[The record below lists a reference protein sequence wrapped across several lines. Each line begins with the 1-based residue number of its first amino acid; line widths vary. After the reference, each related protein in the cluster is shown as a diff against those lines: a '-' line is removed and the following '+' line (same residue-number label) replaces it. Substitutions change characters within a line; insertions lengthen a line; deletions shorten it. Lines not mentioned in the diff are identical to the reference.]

1 MKFGAIFPQYEVS
14 ADIENIRKFMLS
26 VEEMGYDFVLA
37 YDHVLGA
44 NPEREGGWNGPY
56 THENQF
62 HEVFTLFSYSA
73 AITTKLEFATGIL
86 ILPQRQTALAAKQ
99 AAQVDLFSNGRLRV
113 GIGVGWN
120 KVELEGLGEDFAT
133 RGRRSAEQVEVMKLL
148 WQNELVT
155 FDGEFHQIDDAGI
168 NPLPIQ
174 RPIPVWFGGGADA
187 VLKRMAR
194 LGDGWMPGGMP
205 IDIASERLKKI
216 HSYLEEEGRDPS
228 SFGID
233 PFIPLS
239 RIDAGEQVSYVEQW
253 QALGAT
259 HASVVTMGAGYTTVE
274 EHLAELEKFIVKMK

>member
-1 MKFGAIFPQYEVS
+1 MKFGAILPQYEMSSSIDDV
-14 ADIENIRKFMLS
+14 RKFMLS

-44 NPEREGGWNGPY
+44 NPEREGGWQGPY
-56 THENQF
+56 THEHQF
-62 HEVFTLFSYSA
+62 HEVFTLFSYAA

-86 ILPQRQTALAAKQ
+86 ILPQRQTALVAKQ
-99 AAQVDLFSNGRLRV
+99 ATQVDLFSKGRLRL

-120 KVELEGLGEDFAT
+120 QVELEGLGEDFST
-133 RGRRSAEQVEVMKLL
+133 RGKRSSEQVEVLKLL

-155 FDGEFHQIDDAGI
+155 YDGEFHKIDDAGL

-194 LGDGWMPGGMP
+194 LGDGWMPGGMA
-205 IDIASERLKKI
+205 IDIASARLEKI
-216 HSYLEEEGRDPS
+216 HGYLREEGRDPS
-228 SFGID
+228 EFGVD

-239 RIDAGEQVSYVEQW
+239 RINENEQLAYVEQW
-253 QALGAT
+253 QELGAT
-259 HASVVTMGAGYTTVE
+259 HASVVTMGAGYTAVD
-274 EHLAELEKFIVKMK
+274 EHLNELEKFIIKMK